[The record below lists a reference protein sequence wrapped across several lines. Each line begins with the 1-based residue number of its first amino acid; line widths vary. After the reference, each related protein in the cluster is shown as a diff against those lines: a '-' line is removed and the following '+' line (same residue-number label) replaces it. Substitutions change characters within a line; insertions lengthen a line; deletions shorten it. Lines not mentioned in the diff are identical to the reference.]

1 MQHSVWAIA
10 HLSDASEAALRGLFR
25 DTLGF
30 PSKMIKRGL
39 HTTIYHAR
47 RPLAGI
53 TDSEETIAIT
63 VPGSELRMMALA
75 PGGENA
81 RPDVDPRLCLIGL
94 RIRRADG
101 AADALEALRARFFAY
116 ETETVL
122 GTRRPSSRRSSAFGA
137 RSYQPHITVL
147 KAGAI
152 AEPDLSKIGFL
163 VREQLTSLQFDRL
176 VVRCRAHDVVG
187 G

>member
-1 MQHSVWAIA
+1 MRHSVWAIA
-10 HLSDASEAALRGLFR
+10 HLSDASEAILRGLFR
-25 DTLGF
+25 DKLGF

-81 RPDVDPRLCLIGL
+81 RPDVDPRLCLVGL
-94 RIRRADG
+94 RIRRAEG
-101 AADALEALRARFFAY
+101 AANALEALRTRFFAY
-116 ETETVL
+116 ETEKAL
-122 GTRRPSSRRSSAFGA
+122 GVRRPSSRRSSAFGA

-152 AEPDLSKIGFL
+152 ADPDLSKIGFI

-176 VVRCRAHDVVG
+176 VVRCRVHDVRDG
-187 G
+187 

>member
-1 MQHSVWAIA
+1 MQYSVWAIA
-10 HLSDASEAALRGLFR
+10 HLSDESEAILRGLFR

-47 RPLAGI
+47 RPLAGL
-53 TDSEETIAIT
+53 TDSEETIAIA

-81 RPDVDPRLCLIGL
+81 RPDVDPRSCLVGL
-94 RIRRADG
+94 RIRRAEG
-101 AADALEALRARFFAY
+101 AADPLEVLRARFFVH
-116 ETETVL
+116 ETDKVL
-122 GTRRPSSRRSSAFGA
+122 GSRRPSSRRSSAFGA

-152 AEPDLSKIGFL
+152 ADPDLSKIGAI
-163 VREQLTSLQFDRL
+163 VRERLTRIYFDRL
-176 VVRCRAHDVVG
+176 VVRCRSHNDRDG
-187 G
+187 